1 MGHGFRVNHA
11 IATFVGLSIVLA
23 CIALFNFDGQHIR
36 EIRIQSET
44 FESTNLPQEVLSSG
58 LGVLHAITTAR
69 GTMQKS
75 QQEVLDDRSLPR
87 PPPPPVKNPAKQ
99 TLHSSPRDG
108 ELDLISPPEASNLT
122 RNRSSSAS
130 PRPPLSA
137 ILNETTLQI
146 VGDPQPLLDFA
157 IIGFGK
163 CGTSTLMSW
172 LGQHPEI
179 QCIQRE
185 VWALIHNKPH
195 TLIRRLYHELPEGNY
210 KRGYK
215 CPADIHGGENVM
227 RLFRS
232 YWPKTKLIIGIRHPL
247 DWFQSLYNFRI
258 QNLNGGL
265 PHPNKLIGKCKKES
279 KFTCTEMAH
288 FAGKL
293 MQLGK
298 QNVPV
303 PRPPTPLENILLR
316 RKKRGGVF
324 FNVSAVEPIPNDVFL
339 FDVAQLSDKNA
350 TRQEQFKRDL
360 QAFLGLSAPLP
371 AMPHYRPGKVIHNAA
386 IQAAKDAHKINDLCA
401 AEYRPVREELLQ
413 IAQHNGAWIRDSFL
427 SAPGVHV
434 SNPEYFHQLMT
445 SWVEENPCDKQIE
458 RTKRQR

>member
-23 CIALFNFDGQHIR
+23 CITLLSFDGQHIR
-36 EIRIQSET
+36 KIRTQSET

-58 LGVLHAITTAR
+58 LSVLHAITEAR

-75 QQEVLDDRSLPR
+75 LHDALDDRSLR
-87 PPPPPVKNPAKQ
+87 PPPPVIYSAKH
-99 TLHSSPRDG
+99 TLLSSSRDG
-108 ELDLISPPEASNLT
+108 EVALIGPPEISNET
-122 RNRSSSAS
+122 SRSSSAS
-130 PRPPLSA
+130 QRQPLSA
-137 ILNETTLQI
+137 ILNETTHQI

-179 QCIQRE
+179 QCIQQE
-185 VWALIHNKPH
+185 VWALINNKPH
-195 TLIRRLYHELPEGNY
+195 TLIRRLYHELPDGQF

-215 CPADIHGGENVM
+215 CPADINGGENVM
-227 RLFRS
+227 RLFRT

-258 QNLNGGL
+258 QNLNNGL
-265 PHPNKLIGKCKKES
+265 PHPNELIGKCHKES

-293 MQLGK
+293 LRLGK
-298 QNVPV
+298 QNLPI

-324 FNVSAVEPIPNDVFL
+324 FNVSSVEPIPNEVFL
-339 FDVAQLSDKNA
+339 FDVAQLSDQNA
-350 TRQEQFKRDL
+350 TRLEQFKRDL
-360 QAFLGLSAPLP
+360 QAFLGLSAPMP
-371 AMPHYRPGKVIHNAA
+371 AMPHYRPGKVIHNAT
-386 IQAAKDAHKINDLCA
+386 IQASKDAQKIQDLCA
-401 AEYRPVREELLQ
+401 AEYRPLREELLQ

-427 SAPGVHV
+427 GAPGVHV

-445 SWVEENPCDKQIE
+445 SWVEENPCDKQ
-458 RTKRQR
+458 TKRKKQR